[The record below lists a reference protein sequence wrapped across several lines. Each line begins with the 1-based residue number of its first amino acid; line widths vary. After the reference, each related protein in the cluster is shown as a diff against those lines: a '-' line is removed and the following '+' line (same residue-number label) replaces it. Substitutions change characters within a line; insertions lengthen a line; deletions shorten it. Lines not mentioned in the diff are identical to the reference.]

1 MCIDLQP
8 RLQAASFDAVAA
20 SYDEL
25 FTESFVGKAQRNLVW
40 REMDQ
45 LFQPGQRI
53 LEINCGTGVDAAHL
67 AQRGVRVFA
76 CDASSAMIHVARQRA
91 ARLGLTDT
99 LEFHT
104 ASIEGIGQL
113 HAETPFDGLLSNF
126 AGLNCVRCIETALY
140 GLMRLL
146 KPGAHALLCVFGK
159 YCAWEAIWNLTH
171 GNPRKAFR
179 RLRTISDG
187 HLTGSRKIDV
197 RYWSV
202 RQLRHYFSPYFRL
215 ERRIGLGISVPPSYL
230 ESLACRFPVLFR
242 AAEKVDAA
250 GSSLPGFRSLGDHVL
265 LTFERL

>member
-1 MCIDLQP
+1 MCIDIQP
-8 RLQAASFDAVAA
+8 RLRAAPFDGVAA

-25 FTESFVGKAQRNLVW
+25 FTESFVGKVQRKLVW

-45 LFQPGQRI
+45 IFRPGQRI

-91 ARLGLTDT
+91 ARLGLTKT
-99 LEFHT
+99 VQFHT
-104 ASIEGIGQL
+104 APTEEIDQL
-113 HAETPFDGLLSNF
+113 SVETQFDGLLSNF
-126 AGLNCVRCIETALY
+126 AGLNCVRCLETAVYNLA
-140 GLMRLL
+140 RLL
-146 KPGAHALLCVFGK
+146 KPGAHALFCVFGK
-159 YCAWEAIWNLTH
+159 YCAWEAMWNLTH

-179 RLRTISDG
+179 RLRMTSDG
-187 HLTGSRKIDV
+187 HLTGDQQIDI

-215 ERRIGLGISVPPSYL
+215 KRRIGLGISVPPSYL